1 MKPLYIPYISNSHL
15 TNENGLERI
24 TDQSIG
30 NQLSYAKFNIEYGK
44 DTKVI
49 EIYIHTRINE
59 LIEKAAEV
67 FLVDKKQML
76 LTTKDTEALSC
87 QRIVKDVIERHGKTL
102 KMIRKDTVG
111 AEENDM
117 VVDNRSGNT
126 GRRNQRR
133 KIDLYSKHKFNIDL
147 GFSTDKELYETLMVG
162 GDIEKDT
169 PRHVTIV
176 DVGGEKKFSKHS
188 KEIIKVVLQR
198 YLGIQSDNPGLIPK
212 VSVWNGG
219 HQVEVNVE
227 VKTDAHAHTL
237 LNTTEIFGV
246 PVNIKPHK
254 FRNHTVTKV
263 WDSEGIF
270 ATFSDEELAKVMEH
284 KAVVKVQREEYFD
297 QATKTKLPGRS
308 YKVTFEKRVRPKLL
322 QFPGFGVEYVT
333 ELHVPKPTMCYHC
346 QQIGHYE
353 DRCPEAEKPKVC
365 YRCGERHSTEITCER
380 AARCVNCKGSHPAS
394 YKGCPAYKQEE
405 IIKKK
410 AVEDRV
416 TPWEVIKNMKATGLY
431 VNYKNTTAQQ
441 VRATINSQKERDDEV
456 QKELKEIKQM
466 ILNQVM
472 IRDENEETG
481 DNTTELESLRR
492 ENVKLKA
499 ENERFVNIEQENQ
512 KLKEDIRSIRED
524 LAQMRN
530 EKEPIGN
537 REVSQ
542 LRLELKQMKDN
553 YEALLQANKNDPQQ
567 SSILTKFNELV
578 QANAQKDKTIADLK
592 KSKVNN
598 TAASN
603 TDDLEL
609 LKTEYEMRMNL
620 ASKTIEERDARIR
633 ELQIKLSDKSRDPR
647 FNPPTQPKKSPQRSR
662 SNQRSGGGSYKQ
674 SH

>member
-1 MKPLYIPYISNSHL
+1 MKSLYSLNSQNVLH
-15 TNENGLERI
+15 ENGLERI

-102 KMIRKDTVG
+102 KMIRRDTVG

-466 ILNQVM
+466 ILHQVT

-499 ENERFVNIEQENQ
+499 ENERFVNIERENQ
-512 KLKEDIRSIRED
+512 MLKEDIRSIREE
-524 LAQMRN
+524 LAQMRK

-578 QANAQKDKTIADLK
+578 QANAQKDKTIADLQ
-592 KSKVNN
+592 KSNGNN

-647 FNPPTQPKKSPQRSR
+647 FNPPAQPKKSPQRSR

>member
-1 MKPLYIPYISNSHL
+1 MKSLYSLNSQNVLH
-15 TNENGLERI
+15 ENGLERI

-59 LIEKAAEV
+59 LIKKAAEV

-102 KMIRKDTVG
+102 KMIRRDTVG

-365 YRCGERHSTEITCER
+365 YRCGERHSTEITCESR
-380 AARCVNCKGSHPAS
+380 GVYWYGYR
-394 YKGCPAYKQEE
+394 
-405 IIKKK
+405 KKC
-410 AVEDRV
+410 
-416 TPWEVIKNMKATGLY
+416 
-431 VNYKNTTAQQ
+431 
-441 VRATINSQKERDDEV
+441 
-456 QKELKEIKQM
+456 
-466 ILNQVM
+466 
-472 IRDENEETG
+472 
-481 DNTTELESLRR
+481 DNDNPNNLR
-492 ENVKLKA
+492 
-499 ENERFVNIEQENQ
+499 
-512 KLKEDIRSIRED
+512 
-524 LAQMRN
+524 
-530 EKEPIGN
+530 
-537 REVSQ
+537 
-542 LRLELKQMKDN
+542 
-553 YEALLQANKNDPQQ
+553 
-567 SSILTKFNELV
+567 
-578 QANAQKDKTIADLK
+578 
-592 KSKVNN
+592 
-598 TAASN
+598 
-603 TDDLEL
+603 
-609 LKTEYEMRMNL
+609 
-620 ASKTIEERDARIR
+620 
-633 ELQIKLSDKSRDPR
+633 
-647 FNPPTQPKKSPQRSR
+647 
-662 SNQRSGGGSYKQ
+662 
-674 SH
+674 

>member
-102 KMIRKDTVG
+102 KMIRRDTVG

-466 ILNQVM
+466 ILHQVT

-542 LRLELKQMKDN
+542 LRQELKQMKDN

-578 QANAQKDKTIADLK
+578 QANAQKDKTIADLQ

>member
-1 MKPLYIPYISNSHL
+1 MKSLYSLNSQNVLHG
-15 TNENGLERI
+15 NGLERL

-30 NQLSYAKFNIEYGK
+30 NQLSYAKFNIEYEK
-44 DTKVI
+44 DIKVI

-59 LIEKAAEV
+59 LIKKAAEV
-67 FLVDKKQML
+67 FLVDKKQVL
-76 LTTKDTEALSC
+76 LTTNDAEALSC
-87 QRIVKDVIERHGKTL
+87 QRIVRDVIERHGKAL
-102 KMIRKDTVG
+102 KMIRRDAVG
-111 AEENDM
+111 AGENDM
-117 VVDNRSGNT
+117 IIDNGSGNT

-133 KIDLYSKHKFNIDL
+133 RIDLYPKHKFDIDL
-147 GFSTDKELYETLMVG
+147 GFNTDKELYETLMVG

-169 PRHVTIV
+169 PRHITIV
-176 DVGGEKKFSKHS
+176 DAGGEKKFSKHS
-188 KEIIKVVLQR
+188 KQIIKVVLQR

-219 HQVEVNVE
+219 NQVEVNVE
-227 VKTDAHAHTL
+227 VKTDAHAQAL
-237 LNTTEIFGV
+237 LHTTEIFGV
-246 PVNIKPHK
+246 PVNIRPHK

-270 ATFSDEELAKVMEH
+270 ATFSDDELAKVMEH

-297 QATKTKLPGRS
+297 QVTKTKLPGRS

-353 DRCPEAEKPKVC
+353 DRCPEVEKSKVC
-365 YRCGERHSTEITCER
+365 YRCGERHSTEIPCER

-481 DNTTELESLRR
+481 DNMTELESLRR
-492 ENVKLKA
+492 ENAKLKT
-499 ENERFVNIEQENQ
+499 ENERLLNIEQENRM
-512 KLKEDIRSIRED
+512 LKEDIGSIKEA
-524 LAQMRN
+524 LAQMRK
-530 EKEPIGN
+530 EKASIGN
-537 REVSQ
+537 SEVSQ
-542 LRLELKQMKDN
+542 LRQELKQMKDN
-553 YEALLQANKNDPQQ
+553 YEALLQANNNDTQQ

-578 QANAQKDKTIADLK
+578 QANEQKDKTIADLQ
-592 KSKVNN
+592 KSNVNN

-609 LKTEYEMRMNL
+609 LKTEYEMKMNQ

-633 ELQIKLSDKSRDPR
+633 ELQIKLGDKSRDPR
-647 FNPPTQPKKSPQRSR
+647 CNPPSQHRNSPQRSR
-662 SNQRSGGGSYKQ
+662 SHQRSGGGSYKQ
-674 SH
+674 S

>member
-102 KMIRKDTVG
+102 KMIRRDTVG

-188 KEIIKVVLQR
+188 KQIIKVVLQR
-198 YLGIQSDNPGLIPK
+198 YLGIQSDNSGLIPK

-466 ILNQVM
+466 ILHQVT

-499 ENERFVNIEQENQ
+499 ENERFVNIERENQ
-512 KLKEDIRSIRED
+512 MLKEDIRSIRED

-542 LRLELKQMKDN
+542 LRQELKQMKDN

-578 QANAQKDKTIADLK
+578 QANAQKDKTIADLQ
-592 KSKVNN
+592 KSNGNN

-647 FNPPTQPKKSPQRSR
+647 FNPPAQPKKSPQRSR

>member
-1 MKPLYIPYISNSHL
+1 MKSLYSLNSQNVLH
-15 TNENGLERI
+15 ENGLERI

-102 KMIRKDTVG
+102 KMIRRDTVG

-466 ILNQVM
+466 ILHQVT

-499 ENERFVNIEQENQ
+499 ENERFVNIERENQ
-512 KLKEDIRSIRED
+512 MLKEDIRSIREE
-524 LAQMRN
+524 LAQMRK

-542 LRLELKQMKDN
+542 LRQELKQMKDN

-578 QANAQKDKTIADLK
+578 QANAQKDKTIADLQ

-647 FNPPTQPKKSPQRSR
+647 FNPPAQPKKSPQRSR

>member
-102 KMIRKDTVG
+102 KMIRRDTVG

-466 ILNQVM
+466 ILHQVT

-499 ENERFVNIEQENQ
+499 ENERFVNIERENQ
-512 KLKEDIRSIRED
+512 MLKEDIRSIREE
-524 LAQMRN
+524 LAQMRK

-542 LRLELKQMKDN
+542 LRQELKQMKDN

-578 QANAQKDKTIADLK
+578 QANAQKDKTIADLQ

-647 FNPPTQPKKSPQRSR
+647 FNPPAQPKKSPQRSR

>member
-578 QANAQKDKTIADLK
+578 QANAQKDKTIADLQ
-592 KSKVNN
+592 KSNGNN

>member
-1 MKPLYIPYISNSHL
+1 MKSLYSLNSQNVLHG
-15 TNENGLERI
+15 NGLERI

-49 EIYIHTRINE
+49 EIDIHTRINE
-59 LIEKAAEV
+59 LIKKAAEV
-67 FLVDKKQML
+67 FLVDKKQVL
-76 LTTKDTEALSC
+76 LTTNDAEALSC
-87 QRIVKDVIERHGKTL
+87 QRIVRDVIERHGKAL
-102 KMIRKDTVG
+102 KLIRRDAVG
-111 AEENDM
+111 AGENGM

-133 KIDLYSKHKFNIDL
+133 KIDLYPKHKFDIDL
-147 GFSTDKELYETLMVG
+147 GFSTDKELYERLMVG

-169 PRHVTIV
+169 PRHITIV

-188 KEIIKVVLQR
+188 KQIIKVVLQR
-198 YLGIQSDNPGLIPK
+198 YLGIQSDNLGLIPK
-212 VSVWNGG
+212 VSIWNGG
-219 HQVEVNVE
+219 QQVEVNVE
-227 VKTDAHAHTL
+227 VKTDAHAHAL
-237 LNTTEIFGV
+237 LHTTEIFGV
-246 PVNIKPHK
+246 PVNIRPHK

-270 ATFSDEELAKVMEH
+270 ATFSDDELAKVMEH

-297 QATKTKLPGRS
+297 QVTQTKLPGRS
-308 YKVTFEKRVRPKLL
+308 YKVTFEKRKRPQLL

-333 ELHVPKPTMCYHC
+333 DLHVPKPTMCYHC

-353 DRCPEAEKPKVC
+353 DRCPEAEKSKVC
-365 YRCGERHSTEITCER
+365 YRCGERHSTEIPCER

-416 TPWEVIKNMKATGLY
+416 TPWEIIKSMKATGLY

-481 DNTTELESLRR
+481 DNMTELESLRR
-492 ENVKLKA
+492 ENVKLKT
-499 ENERFVNIEQENQ
+499 ENERLVNIEQENRM
-512 KLKEDIRSIRED
+512 LKEDIRSIRED
-524 LAQMRN
+524 LAQMRK
-530 EKEPIGN
+530 EKEPIEN
-537 REVSQ
+537 SEVSQ
-542 LRLELKQMKDN
+542 LRQELKQMKDN
-553 YEALLQANKNDPQQ
+553 YEALLQANKNDSQQ
-567 SSILTKFNELV
+567 SSILTKFNEVV
-578 QANAQKDKTIADLK
+578 QANKQKDKTIADLQ
-592 KSKVNN
+592 NN

-603 TDDLEL
+603 TEDLEL
-609 LKTEYEMRMNL
+609 LKTEYEIRMNK
-620 ASKTIEERDARIR
+620 ASKTIEEKDAKIRD
-633 ELQIKLSDKSRDPR
+633 LQIKLSDKTRDQR

-662 SNQRSGGGSYKQ
+662 SNQRSGGGFYKQ
-674 SH
+674 SY

>member
-1 MKPLYIPYISNSHL
+1 
-15 TNENGLERI
+15 
-24 TDQSIG
+24 
-30 NQLSYAKFNIEYGK
+30 
-44 DTKVI
+44 
-49 EIYIHTRINE
+49 
-59 LIEKAAEV
+59 
-67 FLVDKKQML
+67 
-76 LTTKDTEALSC
+76 
-87 QRIVKDVIERHGKTL
+87 
-102 KMIRKDTVG
+102 
-111 AEENDM
+111 
-117 VVDNRSGNT
+117 
-126 GRRNQRR
+126 
-133 KIDLYSKHKFNIDL
+133 
-147 GFSTDKELYETLMVG
+147 
-162 GDIEKDT
+162 
-169 PRHVTIV
+169 
-176 DVGGEKKFSKHS
+176 
-188 KEIIKVVLQR
+188 
-198 YLGIQSDNPGLIPK
+198 
-212 VSVWNGG
+212 
-219 HQVEVNVE
+219 
-227 VKTDAHAHTL
+227 
-237 LNTTEIFGV
+237 
-246 PVNIKPHK
+246 
-254 FRNHTVTKV
+254 V

-353 DRCPEAEKPKVC
+353 DRCPEAEKTKVC

-466 ILNQVM
+466 ILNQVT

-499 ENERFVNIEQENQ
+499 ENERFVNIERENQ
-512 KLKEDIRSIRED
+512 MLKEDIRSIREE
-524 LAQMRN
+524 LAQMRQ

-542 LRLELKQMKDN
+542 LRQELKQMKDN

-567 SSILTKFNELV
+567 SSILTKFHELV

-647 FNPPTQPKKSPQRSR
+647 FNPPAQPKKSPQRSR

>member
-102 KMIRKDTVG
+102 KMIRRDTVG

-466 ILNQVM
+466 ILHQVT

-578 QANAQKDKTIADLK
+578 QANAQKDKTIADLQ

>member
-1 MKPLYIPYISNSHL
+1 MKSLYSLNSQNVLH
-15 TNENGLERI
+15 ENGLERI

-102 KMIRKDTVG
+102 KMIRRDTVG

-365 YRCGERHSTEITCER
+365 YRCGERHSTEIACER
-380 AARCVNCKGSHPAS
+380 VARCVNCKGSHPAS

-466 ILNQVM
+466 ILHQVT

-512 KLKEDIRSIRED
+512 RLKEDIRSIRED

-542 LRLELKQMKDN
+542 LRQELKQMKDN

-578 QANAQKDKTIADLK
+578 QANAQKDKTIADLQ

-647 FNPPTQPKKSPQRSR
+647 FNPPAQPKKSPQRSR